1 MHNLQNLTVTTGRG
15 NPEEVEIPRRR
26 FQPQGGQFERGEE
39 QERDPEED
47 LRGEQVE
54 ERTEVQGT
62 GRRKRENFEDCHD
75 AHESGILFWNF
86 HYLKHDLT

>member
-1 MHNLQNLTVTTGRG
+1 MITTGRG

-39 QERDPEED
+39 QERNPEED

-54 ERTEVQGT
+54 ERTEAQGA
-62 GRRKRENFEDCHD
+62 GRRKREDFENRHD
-75 AHESGILFWNF
+75 AHETGNLFGNF
-86 HYLKHDLT
+86 PDTKQDLI